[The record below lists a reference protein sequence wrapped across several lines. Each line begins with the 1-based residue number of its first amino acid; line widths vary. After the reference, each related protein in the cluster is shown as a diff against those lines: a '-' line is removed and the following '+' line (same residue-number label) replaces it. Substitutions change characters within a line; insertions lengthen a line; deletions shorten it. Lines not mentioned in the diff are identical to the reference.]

1 VGQCEHPNLSQ
12 TRLPRAFAGGAA
24 HGASVGAND
33 IVMIHASM
41 RRVGPVEGGAASVI
55 EAVRAAVGPGGTL
68 LMVLSAAENE
78 PFDALRSPVDVADMG
93 ILAEVFRTYPGV
105 SVNDHPADRFA
116 ALGPLASSLLEPTPL
131 HDYHGPGSV
140 LERLTE
146 RGGKVLRLG
155 ANTDTVTLTHYAE
168 YLADVPNKVRVRRRY
183 VRADTGEVWI
193 ESLDDNEGI
202 ATWDEGDYFPQIFLD
217 YRASGAVRIGPVGGC
232 EAELLDA
239 ARTFLPTWPRRS
251 RPTPGS
257 PGCGSA
263 FGRRV
268 RASTWPRCSTPSD
281 RTPAPVASPP
291 RSRRPSSGTAATR
304 RGPGA
309 AGTSGCRP
317 SWPS

>member
-1 VGQCEHPNLSQ
+1 MPRHGPPAGHTSAGARRTTRSPGQPVPPH
-12 TRLPRAFAGGAA
+12 TVARA
-24 HGASVGAND
+24 HQQ
-33 IVMIHASM
+33 
-41 RRVGPVEGGAASVI
+41 
-55 EAVRAAVGPGGTL
+55 
-68 LMVLSAAENE
+68 
-78 PFDALRSPVDVADMG
+78 ALRTVGLRQHRKPTAQVLGVLPVD
-93 ILAEVFRTYPGV
+93 
-105 SVNDHPADRFA
+105 DRA
-116 ALGPLASSLLEPTPL
+116 RR

-239 ARTFLPTWPRRS
+239 APF
-251 RPTPGS
+251 
-257 PGCGSA
+257 
-263 FGRRV
+263 V
-268 RASTWPRCSTPSD
+268 RFAVEWMNRHFSHQRD
-281 RTPAPVASPP
+281 LA
-291 RSRRPSSGTAATR
+291 AAT
-304 RGPGA
+304 A
-309 AGTSGCRP
+309 SGHGDDDGQ
-317 SWPS
+317 